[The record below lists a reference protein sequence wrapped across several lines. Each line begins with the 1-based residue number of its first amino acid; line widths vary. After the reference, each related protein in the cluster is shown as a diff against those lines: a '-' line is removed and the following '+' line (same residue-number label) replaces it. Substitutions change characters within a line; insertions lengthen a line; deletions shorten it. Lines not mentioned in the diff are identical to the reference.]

1 MADRKHTYHAEADVL
16 TADLTLPLRS
26 EVRPQAYVKIPGGG
40 GYLSERAED
49 FRLES
54 VISFESAYTQV
65 AGNPSDKPIG
75 GWVTLA
81 TSVVE
86 GLNVLDVVTAD
97 RVVAQLSADH
107 PKEGYVPK
115 VTFLGTR
122 FEGLKIAGVPITPV
136 IDLDFCAAY
145 PGDNTLY
152 LEDGAFRAKVEKHRN
167 TLGNDAGVREPY
179 SGTMPDP
186 GKLDAEWKRY
196 IKEEQKKELRPDAF
210 VTTSLVSSI
219 KVEEGFEGKLTGSQ
233 YGNVIVVPEFGK
245 IFLAELRVDCD
256 SFELT
261 MIRLKMGCF
270 ASGTMTASSGKMN
283 GSTVP

>member
-1 MADRKHTYHAEADVL
+1 
-16 TADLTLPLRS
+16 
-26 EVRPQAYVKIPGGG
+26 
-40 GYLSERAED
+40 
-49 FRLES
+49 
-54 VISFESAYTQV
+54 
-65 AGNPSDKPIG
+65 
-75 GWVTLA
+75 
-81 TSVVE
+81 
-86 GLNVLDVVTAD
+86 
-97 RVVAQLSADH
+97 
-107 PKEGYVPK
+107 
-115 VTFLGTR
+115 
-122 FEGLKIAGVPITPV
+122 
-136 IDLDFCAAY
+136 
-145 PGDNTLY
+145 
-152 LEDGAFRAKVEKHRN
+152 
-167 TLGNDAGVREPY
+167 
-179 SGTMPDP
+179 MPDP